1 MKTITRTRIYLP
13 MAGMIAKEGKT
24 MKQKSSSTRV
34 PMKHLATAVLMLNL
48 GIAGIYAQPSPVN
61 MTLSGTGGASTISLQ
76 PGSPA
81 SEYHL
86 AGNGALGPFTFRV
99 VSTSM
104 TSPQKSS
111 ACSGPTK
118 VYFPAVAGAGVF
130 RFQDGGLLKVN
141 LTGGSDCIDFA
152 AGEALCTRVF
162 QVTGGT
168 GRFKNASGSTVTL
181 TMTVVPVLADASNN
195 PVFFAVTGE
204 VTGAVAGEALV
215 QGP

>member
-1 MKTITRTRIYLP
+1 
-13 MAGMIAKEGKT
+13 
-24 MKQKSSSTRV
+24 
-34 PMKHLATAVLMLNL
+34 
-48 GIAGIYAQPSPVN
+48 
-61 MTLSGTGGASTISLQ
+61 MTFSGTSAASTIDLQQ
-76 PGSPA
+76 PGTTN
-81 SEYHL
+81 SEDNS
-86 AGNGALGPFTFRV
+86 AGNGTLGPFTFRV

-118 VYFPAVAGAGVF
+118 VYFPTVAGAGVF

-195 PVFFAVTGE
+195 PVFFAATGE
-204 VTGAVAGEALV
+204 FTGTVSGVAMEGESHV
-215 QGP
+215 RR